1 MESTSPSRIES
12 NQITTTTPQNRP
24 AGTPADYP
32 PMAAISNDCMRDHWL
47 DLLAPR
53 PFLRWRTTQ
62 VIAMQKTVGGV
73 WLGCLPSGTARPTH
87 LHTI

>member
-1 MESTSPSRIES
+1 M
-12 NQITTTTPQNRP
+12 NNNRP
-24 AGTPADYP
+24 PGTPADYP

-62 VIAMQKTVGGV
+62 VRASLCV
-73 WLGCLPSGTARPTH
+73 AE
-87 LHTI
+87 